1 MHFILTSHGWF
12 TTRTLTIK
20 DSIHHPAAAVALTAA
35 HNRVA
40 AGSNRQPC
48 T

>member
-1 MHFILTSHGWF
+1 MTVQF

-20 DSIHHPAAAVALTAA
+20 DSIHHPAPAVAAAVALTAA

-40 AGSNRQPC
+40 ADSNH
-48 T
+48 